1 MGLSKESIIA
11 PEEPKPG
18 IPLKK
23 STLAVLAAGVLG
35 LGVATSLLLG
45 GGPSQPADLAVKPT
59 EAPVGQVVGKPQS
72 IDEEIAAAQEDSS
85 VVPEG
90 VRRPNNTASLYEK
103 PMSELDKESV
113 TPVVTPTRSDQQAA
127 REQQAIRDAERE
139 AEIRLAKAVVVDF
152 DGREEQARSALGMTP
167 AGRALGAAQQ
177 LAAGQGLAEL
187 AGGQGAQGEGLDPGI
202 DLAIRRLQE
211 EEGGGP
217 RPTSWMKEYA
227 GEVGGRTRGGKV
239 LQSYQAPA
247 NLVLM
252 QGKVIPAVLGRAIN
266 SDLPGRIS
274 AYTTLDIY
282 DSLGKGQ
289 LLIPKGSVLDGK
301 YDSNVKIGQAR
312 ILFAFERLILPD
324 GTSFDMPP
332 APGSDLRG
340 AAGIGGEVNNHF
352 LKMFASSFF
361 IAVLADKTTAPTGVT
376 TIGNEGGGIKGA
388 AGEVLVDVSKSILDR
403 NKVIPPTI
411 TVRQGERI
419 NVEVVS
425 DMVFPRA
432 YNRR

>member
-1 MGLSKESIIA
+1 MGLSNESIIA

-23 STLAVLAAGVLG
+23 STLAVLAVGVLS
-35 LGVATSLLLG
+35 LGVASSMFLG
-45 GGPSQPADLAVKPT
+45 GGSSQPADLSVKPT

-72 IDEEIAAAQEDSS
+72 IDEEIAAVAGEPR
-85 VVPEG
+85 VVPES
-90 VRRPNNTASLYEK
+90 VRRPDNTASLYEK
-103 PMSELDKESV
+103 PMASLENERVS
-113 TPVVTPTRSDQQAA
+113 PVVAPAQPDQQALL
-127 REQQAIRDAERE
+127 DAERE
-139 AEIRLAKAVVVDF
+139 AEVRLAKAMVVDF
-152 DGREEQARSALGMTP
+152 DERNGEAKGPLAMTP
-167 AGRALGAAQQ
+167 AGMVVGAAQQ
-177 LAAGQGLAEL
+177 MS
-187 AGGQGAQGEGLDPGI
+187 GGQLPMEAAAEAEYPGI
-202 DLAIRRLQE
+202 AKAIQRLQE
-211 EEGGGP
+211 EKGGSIQS
-217 RPTSWMKEYA
+217 TSWMKEYA

-239 LQSYQAPA
+239 LQSYQAPSD
-247 NLVLM
+247 LVLM

-274 AYTTLDIY
+274 AYTTVDIY

-301 YDSNVKIGQAR
+301 YDSNVKVGQAR

-340 AAGIGGEVNNHF
+340 AAGISGEVNNHF

-361 IAVLADKTTAPTGVT
+361 IAVLADKTSAPTGVT
-376 TIGNEGGGIKGA
+376 TIGNESGGIKGA
-388 AGEVLVDVSKSILDR
+388 AGEILVDVSKSILDR

-432 YNRR
+432 HNRRK

>member
-1 MGLSKESIIA
+1 MGLSNESIVA

-23 STLAVLAAGVLG
+23 STLAVLAVGVLG
-35 LGVATSLLLG
+35 LGVASSLFIG
-45 GGPSQPADLAVKPT
+45 GGSSQPADLKVKPT

-72 IDEEIAAAQEDSS
+72 IDEEIAAAAGSPR
-85 VVPEG
+85 VVPES
-90 VRRPNNTASLYEK
+90 VRRQDNTASLYEK
-103 PMSELDKESV
+103 PIASLENERVAPLVASNQM
-113 TPVVTPTRSDQQAA
+113 DQQALL
-127 REQQAIRDAERE
+127 DAERE
-139 AEIRLAKAVVVDF
+139 AEVRLAKAMVVDF
-152 DGREEQARSALGMTP
+152 DERNSEPKNSMTMAPTGMV
-167 AGRALGAAQQ
+167 LGAAQQ
-177 LAAGQGLAEL
+177 IT
-187 AGGQGAQGEGLDPGI
+187 GAQIPTSASDEAENP
-202 DLAIRRLQE
+202 AITRALERLKE
-211 EEGGGP
+211 AEGGSA

-227 GEVGGRTRGGKV
+227 SEVGGRTRGGKV
-239 LQSYQAPA
+239 LKSYQAPSD
-247 NLVLM
+247 LVLM

-301 YDSNVKIGQAR
+301 YDSNVKVGQAR

-361 IAVLADKTTAPTGVT
+361 IAVLADQTTAPTGVT

-388 AGEVLVDVSKSILDR
+388 AGEVLVDVSRSILDR

-432 YNRR
+432 HNRRK